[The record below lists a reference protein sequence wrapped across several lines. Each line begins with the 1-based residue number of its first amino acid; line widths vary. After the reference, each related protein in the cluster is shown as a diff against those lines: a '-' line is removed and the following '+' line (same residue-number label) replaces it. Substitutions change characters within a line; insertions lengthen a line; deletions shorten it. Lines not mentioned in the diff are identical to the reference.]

1 MRRRRETTRERG
13 VSEVLSVLLMVS
25 VTIVLAAMV
34 GSVMLNI
41 VGGVDD
47 NPVAGATIT
56 FDSASEEIT
65 VVYTATQDEDTTL
78 DVRVLEDGTE
88 RCNEPIAAVGGEV
101 TFPTGAGCSLD
112 SGEYTVRVIAETSE
126 GDRAVV
132 QEKDGSL

>member
-1 MRRRRETTRERG
+1 
-13 VSEVLSVLLMVS
+13 
-25 VTIVLAAMV
+25 
-34 GSVMLNI
+34 
-41 VGGVDD
+41 
-47 NPVAGATIT
+47 
-56 FDSASEEIT
+56 

-101 TFPTGAGCSLD
+101 TFPTGAACTLD
-112 SGEYTVRVIAETSE
+112 SGEYTVRVIAETGE

>member
-1 MRRRRETTRERG
+1 
-13 VSEVLSVLLMVS
+13 MVS

-56 FDSASEEIT
+56 FDGDAQEIT
-65 VVYTATQDEDTTL
+65 VVFTAAQNEDTSL
-78 DVRVLEDGTE
+78 DVKILEDGTN
-88 RCNEPIAAVGGEV
+88 RCVKSLSAVGDERKFG
-101 TFPTGAGCSLD
+101 TGTPCNLG
-112 SGEYTVRVIAETSE
+112 SGEYTVRVIAVTGA

-132 QEKDGSL
+132 QEKDGSI